1 MKRISLPCLAAFCL
15 IAVSYAIKAQPATK
29 TQANEQPAVAP
40 AKNAAADS
48 KAARDAEA
56 ARILA
61 ERRAQA
67 RSLLISLAADARNFS
82 DQTLRAR
89 TQARI
94 ADALWDADPE
104 RARTMFRNAWDA
116 AEIADAEGQR
126 RLREEVQQQSAKT
139 GGAAVM
145 APPNLRGEVLRR
157 AARRD
162 RALGEELLAKLKVEK
177 QQEATE
183 ASDRSRGDALD
194 TPAAISQRLNLARQL
209 LDTDVERA
217 LQFADPALAIVSRDG
232 LSFLSYLR
240 DKDAAAADQRYAAM
254 LANAAAS
261 IQSDANT
268 VSLLSAYLFTPH
280 VFVTFSGG
288 GASTQQNAPSS
299 PPPNVAPELRAAFFR
314 AGADILLRPLAPPG
328 QDQSS
333 SGVEGKYMVI
343 KRLMPLFDQFAP
355 REITEA
361 MHAQMEALSTA
372 VSEDARKRDDDT
384 LREGIRPPQK
394 SEDLEHALLDQID
407 RAKTSAERDRLYLQL
422 ARISAGKSD
431 LRARDYVDKIED
443 SELRQSARA
452 FIDMSLVMR
461 AVEKKD
467 TKLTLELARIG
478 ELSHLHRVWLLT
490 QVSKLLLKTDR
501 EKALALLDDASPE
514 AARIDKSDAD
524 HPRALLAIV
533 NARLALDRKRAWD
546 ETFDAIK
553 AANSA
558 EGFSGE
564 DGRVVISLQT
574 KGMNSMRANSAPD
587 FDVTGVFSEL
597 AKEDYSRAVDLARG
611 FERDAPRAS
620 AVIAIARAVLE
631 NKERPT
637 TN

>member
-1 MKRISLPCLAAFCL
+1 MKRFSLPFLAALCL
-15 IAVSYAIKAQPATK
+15 LSISVVARSQPATK
-29 TQANEQPAVAP
+29 TVTNEQPVAP
-40 AKNAAADS
+40 AKNAAGDS

-56 ARILA
+56 AKLLA

-126 RLREEVQQQSAKT
+126 RMREEVQRQKDKT
-139 GGAAVM
+139 GNSAIVG
-145 APPNLRGEVLRR
+145 PPNLRGEVLRR

-162 RALGEELLAKLKVEK
+162 RALGEEFLAKLKVEK

-183 ASDRSRGDALD
+183 ASEGSRRAMD
-194 TPAAISQRLNLARQL
+194 TPEAISQRLTLARQL
-209 LDTDVERA
+209 LDADVERA
-217 LQFADPALAIVSRDG
+217 LQFADPVLGTVTTDG
-232 LSFLSYLR
+232 LDFLSSLR
-240 DKDAAAADQRYAAM
+240 DKDAAAADQRYAA
-254 LANAAAS
+254 LLGNAAAN

-268 VSLLSAYLFTPH
+268 VALLSAYLFTPH
-280 VFVTFSGG
+280 LYVTFSGG
-288 GASTQQNAPSS
+288 GASSQSRVAGS
-299 PPPNVAPELRAAFFR
+299 PPPNVSPELRALFFR

-328 QDQSS
+328 EDQSS

-372 VSEDARKRDDDT
+372 VSEEARKRDDDT

-394 SEDLEHALLDQID
+394 SEDLEQSLLDQID
-407 RAKTSAERDRLYLQL
+407 RAKTPAERDRLYLQL
-422 ARISAGKSD
+422 ARISAGKGEM
-431 LRARDYVDKIED
+431 RARDFVEKIDD
-443 SELRQSARA
+443 SELRQSARTY
-452 FIDMSLVMR
+452 IDGSLVIR
-461 AVEKKD
+461 LVDKKD
-467 TKLTLELARIG
+467 AKQALEMARIG
-478 ELSHLHRVWLLT
+478 ELSHLHRVWVLT
-490 QVSKLLLKTDR
+490 QVSKLLFKTDR

-524 HPRALLAIV
+524 HPRALLAIANV
-533 NARLALDRKRAWD
+533 RLATDRKRGWD
-546 ETFDAIK
+546 EIFDAIK

-558 EGFSGE
+558 ESFSGE
-564 DGRVVISLQT
+564 DGSIIIGLQS
-574 KGMNSMRANSAPD
+574 KGMSSIRASGAPD
-587 FDVTGVFSEL
+587 FDVAGVFTEL
-597 AKEDYSRAVDLARG
+597 AKEDYTRAVDLARG
-611 FERDAPRAS
+611 FEHDAPRSS
-620 AVIAIARAVLE
+620 AVIAIARSVLE
-631 NKERPT
+631 EKKN
-637 TN
+637 

>member
-1 MKRISLPCLAAFCL
+1 MKRVSLLFLAGFCL
-15 IAVSYAIKAQPATK
+15 LTNAYTIKAQPASK
-29 TQANEQPAVAP
+29 TSGNDQPP
-40 AKNAAADS
+40 AATRDSAAD

-56 ARILA
+56 ARVLK

-67 RSLLISLAADARNFS
+67 QSLLISLAADARNFS

-126 RLREEVQQQSAKT
+126 RMREEAQRQKDKT
-139 GGAAVM
+139 GNSALVG
-145 APPNLRGEVLRR
+145 PPNLRGEVLRR

-162 RALGEELLAKLKVEK
+162 RALGEEFLAKLKVEK

-183 ASDRSRGDALD
+183 ASEGSRSAMD
-194 TPAAISQRLNLARQL
+194 TLAAISQRLTLARQL

-217 LQFADPALAIVSRDG
+217 LQFADPVLATVTTDG
-232 LSFLSYLR
+232 LDFLSSLR
-240 DKDAAAADQRYAAM
+240 EKDAAAADQRYAAM
-254 LANAAAS
+254 LGSAAAN

-280 VFVTFSGG
+280 MFVTFSLG
-288 GASTQQNAPSS
+288 GASSQSHAPGS
-299 PPPNVAPELRAAFFR
+299 PPPNVAPELRALFFR
-314 AGADILLRPLAPPG
+314 TAADILMRPLAPPG

-372 VSEDARKRDDDT
+372 VSEEARKRDDDT

-394 SEDLEHALLDQID
+394 SEDVEQSLLDQID

-422 ARISAGKSD
+422 ARLSANQSD
-431 LRARDYVDKIED
+431 MRARDYVEKIDD
-443 SELRQSARA
+443 SELRQSARP
-452 FIDMSLVMR
+452 FIDTTLVMR
-461 AVEKKD
+461 SLDKKD
-467 TKLTLELARIG
+467 TKQALELARIG

-501 EKALALLDDASPE
+501 EKALALLDDATSE
-514 AARIDKSDAD
+514 ATRIDKSDAD
-524 HPRALLAIV
+524 HPRALLAIANV
-533 NARLALDRKRAWD
+533 RLALERKRAWD

-558 EGFSGE
+558 ESFSGE
-564 DGRVVISLQT
+564 DGQIIIGLHT
-574 KGMNSMRANSAPD
+574 KGMNSIRANGAPD
-587 FDVTGVFSEL
+587 FDVAGIFTEL
-597 AKEDYSRAVDLARG
+597 SKEDYTRAVDLARG
-611 FERDAPRAS
+611 FERDAPRSS
-620 AVIAIARAVLE
+620 AVIAIARSVLE
-631 NKERPT
+631 EKKK
-637 TN
+637 

>member
-1 MKRISLPCLAAFCL
+1 
-15 IAVSYAIKAQPATK
+15 
-29 TQANEQPAVAP
+29 
-40 AKNAAADS
+40 
-48 KAARDAEA
+48 
-56 ARILA
+56 
-61 ERRAQA
+61 
-67 RSLLISLAADARNFS
+67 
-82 DQTLRAR
+82 
-89 TQARI
+89 
-94 ADALWDADPE
+94 
-104 RARTMFRNAWDA
+104 RTMFRNAWDA

-126 RLREEVQQQSAKT
+126 RMREEFQRQKDRTVN
-139 GGAAVM
+139 AAVV

-162 RALGEELLAKLKVEK
+162 RALGEEMLAKLKVEK

-183 ASDRSRGDALD
+183 GSRGAMD

-217 LQFADPALAIVSRDG
+217 LQFADPVLASVTTDG
-232 LSFLSYLR
+232 LDFLSSLR

-254 LANAAAS
+254 LGNAAAN

-280 VFVTFSGG
+280 MFVTFSLG
-288 GASTQQNAPSS
+288 GASTQSSVAGS
-299 PPPNVAPELRAAFFR
+299 PPPNVAPELRALFFR

-355 REITEA
+355 RDTAEA

-372 VSEDARKRDDDT
+372 ISEEARKRDDDA

-394 SEDLEHALLDQID
+394 SEDLEQSLLDQID
-407 RAKTSAERDRLYLQL
+407 RAKTPAERDRLYLQL
-422 ARISAGKSD
+422 ARLSANKSD
-431 LRARDYVDKIED
+431 MRARDYVEKID
-443 SELRQSARA
+443 DGELRQSART
-452 FIDMSLVMR
+452 FIDTTLVMR
-461 AVEKKD
+461 SVDKKD
-467 TKLTLELARIG
+467 TKQALELARIG

-501 EKALALLDDASPE
+501 EKALALLDEASPE

-524 HPRALLAIV
+524 HPRALLAIANV
-533 NARLALDRKRAWD
+533 RLALDRKRAWD

-558 EGFSGE
+558 ESFSGE
-564 DGRVVISLQT
+564 DGRIIIGLQT
-574 KGMNSMRANSAPD
+574 KGMNSIRANGAPD
-587 FDVTGVFSEL
+587 FDVAGVFTEL
-597 AKEDYSRAVDLARG
+597 AKEDYTRAVDLARG
-611 FERDAPRAS
+611 FERDAPRSS
-620 AVIAIARAVLE
+620 AVIAVARSVLE
-631 NKERPT
+631 EKKN
-637 TN
+637 

>member
-1 MKRISLPCLAAFCL
+1 MKRLSLLFLAGFCL
-15 IAVSYAIKAQPATK
+15 VAIPCTVSAQPATK
-29 TQANEQPAVAP
+29 TQTTEPP
-40 AKNAAADS
+40 AAASAKDAAD

-56 ARILA
+56 ARVLK
-61 ERRAQA
+61 ERRANAQ
-67 RSLLISLAADARNFS
+67 SLLISLSADAVKFN

-145 APPNLRGEVLRR
+145 MPPNLRGEVLRR

-162 RALGEELLAKLKVEK
+162 RALGEEFLAKLKVEK

-183 ASDRSRGDALD
+183 ASEGSRRAMD
-194 TPAAISQRLNLARQL
+194 TPAAVSQRLTLARQL

-217 LQFADPALAIVSRDG
+217 LQFADPVLATVTTDG
-232 LSFLSYLR
+232 LDFLSSLR
-240 DKDAAAADQRYAAM
+240 DKDAAAADQRYATM
-254 LANAAAS
+254 LGNAAAN

-268 VSLLSAYLFTPH
+268 VAVLSAYLFTPH
-280 VFVTFSGG
+280 MYVTFSGG
-288 GASTQQNAPSS
+288 GASSMSRVQGS
-299 PPPNVAPELRAAFFR
+299 PPPNVAPELRTLFFR
-314 AGADILLRPLAPPG
+314 AASDILLRPLAPPG

-343 KRLMPLFDQFAP
+343 KRLMPLFEQFAP

-361 MHAQMEALSTA
+361 MRAQMEALSSA
-372 VSEDARKRDDDT
+372 VSEEARKRDDDS

-394 SEDLEHALLDQID
+394 SEDAEQSLLDQID
-407 RAKTSAERDRLYLQL
+407 RAKTPAERDRLYLQL
-422 ARISAGKSD
+422 ARISAGNAD
-431 LRARDYVDKIED
+431 MRARDFVEKISD
-443 SELRQSARA
+443 SDLRQSAKA
-452 FIDMSLVMR
+452 FIDTTLVMR
-461 AVEKKD
+461 SLDKKD
-467 TKLTLELARIG
+467 TKQALELSRIG

-490 QVSKLLLKTDR
+490 QVARLLPKTDR
-501 EKALALLDDASPE
+501 EKALALLDDAAPE

-524 HPRALLAIV
+524 HPRALLAIANV
-533 NARLALDRKRAWD
+533 RLALDPKHAWD
-546 ETFDAIK
+546 EIFEAIK

-558 EGFSGE
+558 ESFTGE
-564 DGRVVISLQT
+564 DGRIIIGLQT
-574 KGMNSMRANSAPD
+574 RGTNSIRASGAPD
-587 FDVTGVFSEL
+587 FDVAGVFTEL
-597 AKEDYSRAVDLARG
+597 AKEDYTRAVDLARG

-620 AVIAIARAVLE
+620 AVIAIARSVLE
-631 NKERPT
+631 EKKK
-637 TN
+637 

>member
-1 MKRISLPCLAAFCL
+1 MKRLSLPFLAALCL
-15 IAVSYAIKAQPATK
+15 LAIPYTIEAQPATK
-29 TQANEQPAVAP
+29 TPANEQPAG
-40 AKNAAADS
+40 ADS

-61 ERRAQA
+61 ERRALA

-94 ADALWDADPE
+94 ADALWDVDPE

-126 RLREEVQQQSAKT
+126 LMREETQRQKDKT
-139 GGAAVM
+139 GNSAIVG
-145 APPNLRGEVLRR
+145 PPNLRGEVLRR

-162 RALGEELLAKLKVEK
+162 RALGEEMLAKLKVEK

-183 ASDRSRGDALD
+183 ASEGSRRAMD
-194 TPAAISQRLNLARQL
+194 TPAAISQRLTLARQL
-209 LDTDVERA
+209 LDADVERA
-217 LQFADPALAIVSRDG
+217 LQFADPVLATVTTDG
-232 LSFLSYLR
+232 LDFLSSLR

-254 LANAAAS
+254 LGSAAAN

-280 VFVTFSGG
+280 MYVTFSGG
-288 GASTQQNAPSS
+288 GFSSQSSVAGS
-299 PPPNVAPELRAAFFR
+299 PPPNVAPELRTLFFR
-314 AGADILLRPLAPPG
+314 AGGEILMRPLAPPG

-372 VSEDARKRDDDT
+372 VSEEARKRDDDS

-394 SEDLEHALLDQID
+394 SEDVEHSLLDQID
-407 RAKTSAERDRLYLQL
+407 HAKTPAERDRLYLQL
-422 ARISAGKSD
+422 ARISAGKAD
-431 LRARDYVDKIED
+431 MRARDYVDKIDD
-443 SELRQSARA
+443 SELRQSAKA
-452 FIDMSLVMR
+452 FIDTTLVMR
-461 AVEKKD
+461 SVDKKD
-467 TKLTLELARIG
+467 TKQALELSRIG

-501 EKALALLDDASPE
+501 EKALALLDEASSE
-514 AARIDKSDAD
+514 AVRIDKSDAD
-524 HPRALLAIV
+524 HPRALLAIANV
-533 NARLALDRKRAWD
+533 RLALERKRAWD

-558 EGFSGE
+558 ESFSGE
-564 DGRVVISLQT
+564 DGQIIIGLQT
-574 KGMNSMRANSAPD
+574 KGMNSLRAIGAPD
-587 FDVTGVFSEL
+587 FDVAGVFTEL
-597 AKEDYSRAVDLARG
+597 AKEDYTRAVDLARG
-611 FERDAPRAS
+611 FEHDAPRSS
-620 AVIAIARAVLE
+620 AVIAIARSVLE
-631 NKERPT
+631 EKKN
-637 TN
+637 

>member
-1 MKRISLPCLAAFCL
+1 MKRLSLPFLAGFCL
-15 IAVSYAIKAQPATK
+15 LASPYTIEAQPATK
-29 TQANEQPAVAP
+29 TLANEQVPVAP

-82 DQTLRAR
+82 DQALRAR

-104 RARTMFRNAWDA
+104 RARTMFRSAWDA

-126 RLREEVQQQSAKT
+126 RLREEISQQNAKT

-145 APPNLRGEVLRR
+145 GPPNIRAEVLRR

-162 RALGEELLAKLKVEK
+162 RALGEEMLAKLKVEK

-183 ASDRSRGDALD
+183 ASEGSRGALD
-194 TPAAISQRLNLARQL
+194 TPTAISQRLNLARQL
-209 LDTDVERA
+209 LDADVERA
-217 LQFADPALAIVSRDG
+217 LQFADPVLATVTTDG
-232 LSFLSYLR
+232 LDFLSSLR
-240 DKDAAAADQRYAAM
+240 DRDAAAADQRYAAM
-254 LANAAAS
+254 LGNAAAN

-280 VFVTFSGG
+280 LFMTFSGG
-288 GASTQQNAPSS
+288 GASSQSSAPTS
-299 PPPNVAPELRAAFFR
+299 PPPNVSPELRTLFFR

-372 VSEDARKRDDDT
+372 VSEEARKRDDDT

-394 SEDLEHALLDQID
+394 SEDLEQSLLDQID
-407 RAKTSAERDRLYLQL
+407 RAKTPAERDRLYLQL
-422 ARISAGKSD
+422 ARIAAGKND
-431 LRARDYVDKIED
+431 MRARDYVEKIDD

-461 AVEKKD
+461 SVEKKD
-467 TKLTLELARIG
+467 TKQALELARIG

-524 HPRALLAIV
+524 HPRALLAIANV
-533 NARLALDRKRAWD
+533 RLDLDRKRAWD
-546 ETFDAIK
+546 EIFDAIK

-558 EGFSGE
+558 ESFTGE
-564 DGRVVISLQT
+564 DGRLVIGLQT
-574 KGMNSMRANSAPD
+574 KGMNSIRANSAPD
-587 FDVTGVFSEL
+587 FDVSGVFTEL
-597 AKEDYSRAVDLARG
+597 AKEDYTRAVDLARG

-620 AVIAIARAVLE
+620 AVIAIARSVLE
-631 NKERPT
+631 EKKN
-637 TN
+637 

>member
-1 MKRISLPCLAAFCL
+1 MKRLSLPLLAVLCLLSISF
-15 IAVSYAIKAQPATK
+15 VVKSQPASK
-29 TQANEQPAVAP
+29 TLTNEQPAVAP
-40 AKNAAADS
+40 AKNVAADS

-116 AEIADAEGQR
+116 AEVADAEGQR
-126 RLREEVQQQSAKT
+126 RMREEVQRQKDRTGNSA
-139 GGAAVM
+139 VV

-162 RALGEELLAKLKVEK
+162 RALGEEFLAKLKVEK
-177 QQEATE
+177 QQQATE
-183 ASDRSRGDALD
+183 ASEGSRGAMD
-194 TPAAISQRLNLARQL
+194 TPAAISQRLTLARQL
-209 LDTDVERA
+209 LDADVERA
-217 LQFADPALAIVSRDG
+217 LQFADPVLATVTTDG
-232 LSFLSYLR
+232 LDFLSSLR

-254 LANAAAS
+254 LGNAGAN

-280 VFVTFSGG
+280 MYVTFSGG
-288 GASTQQNAPSS
+288 GASSQSRVAGS
-299 PPPNVAPELRAAFFR
+299 PPPNVTPELRALFFR
-314 AGADILLRPLAPPG
+314 AGAEILMRPLAPPG

-355 REITEA
+355 RETTEA

-372 VSEDARKRDDDT
+372 VSEEARKRDDDT

-394 SEDLEHALLDQID
+394 SEDLEQSLLDQID
-407 RAKTSAERDRLYLQL
+407 RAKTPAERDRLYLQL
-422 ARISAGKSD
+422 ARIAAGKSD
-431 LRARDYVDKIED
+431 MRARDYVDKIDD

-452 FIDMSLVMR
+452 FIDMSLVIR
-461 AVEKKD
+461 LVDKKD
-467 TKLTLELARIG
+467 TKQALELARIG

-501 EKALALLDDASPE
+501 EKALALLDDAGPE

-524 HPRALLAIV
+524 HPRALLAIANV
-533 NARLALDRKRAWD
+533 RLATDRKRAWD

-558 EGFSGE
+558 ESFSGE
-564 DGRVVISLQT
+564 DGRIIIGLQT
-574 KGMNSMRANSAPD
+574 KGMSSIRANEAPD
-587 FDVTGVFSEL
+587 FDVAGVFTEL
-597 AKEDYSRAVDLARG
+597 AKEDYTRAVDLARG
-611 FERDAPRAS
+611 FERDAPRSS
-620 AVIAIARAVLE
+620 AVIAIARSVLE
-631 NKERPT
+631 EKKN
-637 TN
+637 